1 MNETRNVAMKM
12 QKKVLQIPFYKSFYE
27 SLDGKDIQR
36 KSALRDLKIF
46 KLLTQTVNEFI
57 YTK

>member
-27 SLDGKDIQR
+27 SLDGKGIQR
-36 KSALRDLKIF
+36 KIALRDLKIF